1 MRENISKL
9 FTEFFESEKSGG
21 LILLFCTVISLALA
35 NSFPGEQYI
44 HLWHARL
51 DLSFSI
57 VNLDYSLHHWINDG
71 LMTIFFLLVGLEIE
85 RELYA
90 GELSSV
96 RNALLPIFAA
106 AGGMLVPALIHFAM
120 NSGTPSQSGIAI
132 PMATD
137 IAFALGI
144 LSLLGNRVPVAVKI
158 FLTALAII
166 DDLGAILIIA
176 IFYSTG
182 ISAYYLAAAL
192 GLFVFLLVLNRLKVR
207 RLAVYLAV
215 GAVMWYCMLKSG
227 VHATITGVLLA
238 FAIPFT
244 RDDDN
249 PSYRLQH
256 ALHAPVAFFILPVF
270 AVANTAIAVNAGNLA
285 GLGSG
290 NSLGIILGL
299 LFGKPAGILLFT
311 YLAVVTKASALPA
324 GMKWS
329 HVLGV
334 GFLGGIGFTM
344 SIFIA
349 NLAFTDSAAI
359 QGSILSVLI
368 ASLTAGLTGY
378 AISRF
383 AFRESAE

>member
-1 MRENISKL
+1 SD
-9 FTEFFESEKSGG
+9 
-21 LILLFCTVISLALA
+21 LLR
-35 NSFPGEQYI
+35 G
-44 HLWHARL
+44 W
-51 DLSFSI
+51 
-57 VNLDYSLHHWINDG
+57 
-71 LMTIFFLLVGLEIE
+71 
-85 RELYA
+85 
-90 GELSSV
+90 
-96 RNALLPIFAA
+96 
-106 AGGMLVPALIHFAM
+106 
-120 NSGTPSQSGIAI
+120 AI

-137 IAFALGI
+137 IAFALGV
-144 LSLLGNRVPVAVKI
+144 LSLLGSRVPLAVKV

-166 DDLGAILIIA
+166 DDLGAIIIIA

-182 ISAYYLAAAL
+182 ISAHYLATAL

-207 RLAVYLAV
+207 RLPVYLFI

-299 LFGKPAGILLFT
+299 LCGKPAGILLFT
-311 YLAVVTKASALPA
+311 YLAVVLKASALPA
-324 GMKWS
+324 GMKWA

-349 NLAFTDSAAI
+349 NLAFTESAVI
-359 QGSILSVLI
+359 QGSILSVLV
-368 ASLTAGLTGY
+368 ASLTAGLAGY

-383 AFRESAE
+383 TFRDSGG